1 MVDYA
6 KIHRLV
12 LSDDAEERNDAV
24 YQITKNF
31 KILLYKEKEQAWKDL
46 LALTKDEDSDVR
58 WDAVDAFGQ
67 AFQYITDKNQATKD
81 LLELT
86 KDKHSEVRMG
96 AVGAL
101 GLAFQ
106 YVTDKDQTWKDLLAR
121 TKDDNVFMGME
132 AFDALGLAFQYVTDK
147 DQAWKDLLAR
157 TKDDNN
163 FIRFEAVDALGRA
176 FQYVIDKDQA
186 WKDLLARTRDDDS
199 EVRMEAVDA
208 LGRTF
213 QYVTDKEQTWKD
225 LLALTKD
232 ENDDVRWGAAS
243 ALGLAFQYV
252 TDKVQASKDL
262 LALTNDEHSD
272 VRRGAADALDPA
284 FQYIASKE
292 QATKGLLALTKDKDS
307 IVRVSANYSLG
318 KISIYKATES
328 ESEDGLKEEMD
339 KAIRYFE
346 KTSQEP
352 ESYFNP
358 AKFCLPFYRSYNAVI
373 FRQEKAE
380 EEIER
385 NLEEA
390 KHAVAG
396 SKSKEKLLEAVENL
410 ANALQEAQK
419 LQSLD
424 EIKSDLNAYRRY
436 CDRTVELLNETEGK
450 APGAAKLMR
459 RGVLIIDERIKA
471 ILAEI
476 QGKAEAFCKETKSTS
491 FEDLGK
497 EANRAGK
504 ELILVK
510 DPIGLEKAI
519 NNFQIVLSD
528 ICHRMPE
535 EERSGACELLEIA
548 KAEQYLEDK
557 IDLTNMILSKV
568 SSQIPTKQKSGIREE
583 LVVSV
588 GGTLFGTGV
597 QHNIT
602 IPLQEIAYD
611 DLKND
616 LKKIGNKDVF
626 DLTTLPPKL
635 YEKATKYI
643 DKIKSKR

>member
-6 KIHRLV
+6 KIHRMAQNGDV
-12 LSDDAEERNDAV
+12 EERKAAV
-24 YQITKNF
+24 DQIGTHFQNLSKNN
-31 KILLYKEKEQAWKDL
+31 KEQAWKDL
-46 LALTKDEDSDVR
+46 LALTKDEDSYVR
-58 WDAVDAFGQ
+58 WRAADSLVP
-67 AFQYITDKNQATKD
+67 AFQY
-81 LLELT
+81 
-86 KDKHSEVRMG
+86 M
-96 AVGAL
+96 
-101 GLAFQ
+101 
-106 YVTDKDQTWKDLLAR
+106 
-121 TKDDNVFMGME
+121 
-132 AFDALGLAFQYVTDK
+132 
-147 DQAWKDLLAR
+147 
-157 TKDDNN
+157 
-163 FIRFEAVDALGRA
+163 
-176 FQYVIDKDQA
+176 
-186 WKDLLARTRDDDS
+186 
-199 EVRMEAVDA
+199 
-208 LGRTF
+208 
-213 QYVTDKEQTWKD
+213 TDKEQAWKD

-232 ENDDVRWGAAS
+232 EDSNVRWRAADS
-243 ALGLAFQYV
+243 LVPAFKYM
-252 TDKVQASKDL
+252 TDKEQAWKDL
-262 LALTNDEHSD
+262 LALTKDED
-272 VRRGAADALDPA
+272 NN
-284 FQYIASKE
+284 
-292 QATKGLLALTKDKDS
+292 
-307 IVRVSANYSLG
+307 VRVSANYSLG
-318 KISIYKATES
+318 KISIYKATEA
-328 ESEDGLKEEMD
+328 ESDDELKEEMD
-339 KAIRYFE
+339 KAILYFE
-346 KTSQEP
+346 KSSR
-352 ESYFNP
+352 ESKYFNP
-358 AKFCLPFYRSYNAVI
+358 VEFCLPFYRSYNAVI
-373 FRQEKAE
+373 SRQENAE

-385 NLEEA
+385 NLTEA
-390 KHAVAG
+390 KQAVAG
-396 SKSKEKLLEAVENL
+396 SESKEKLLGAVENL

-419 LQSLD
+419 LRGLD
-424 EIKSDLNAYRRY
+424 EIKTDLNAYRRY
-436 CDRTVELLNETEGK
+436 CDRSVELLNETEDK
-450 APGAAKLMR
+450 APGAAKLVR
-459 RGVLIIDERIKA
+459 RGLPIIDERIKA

-476 QGKAEAFCKETKSTS
+476 QGKAEALCKETKSTS

-616 LKKIGNKDVF
+616 LKKIGNNDVF